1 MVCPLLFCKQ
11 RNDGQ
16 TDVPLGAVQFNG
28 AAASAQNMSNMVN
41 QITSG
46 QGVVK
51 QSTHIDDWVGTSIGD
66 NVPTGGLEGVGISS
80 HSSYTGSLP
89 PEKLPDGEDNPLRD
103 KTNQSW
109 ESQQISPAVIVLP
122 NNGIQ

>member
-1 MVCPLLFCKQ
+1 
-11 RNDGQ
+11 
-16 TDVPLGAVQFNG
+16 
-28 AAASAQNMSNMVN
+28 
-41 QITSG
+41 
-46 QGVVK
+46 
-51 QSTHIDDWVGTSIGD
+51 
-66 NVPTGGLEGVGISS
+66 VGISS